1 MPLLPQPPS
10 PNDYNKAI
18 KGYSLGFALRPPT
31 MRGILFMQIFNS
43 LSIPCD
49 SCGNECANACGTK
62 HFRTCCFNY
71 LRKRS
76 DPELFTN
83 KRLID
88 VMMLQG
94 RAMYTENELSNN
106 RRHAYLQQPR
116 MFDVGPRHNGTN
128 SSVVIAEVLAIY
140 HIRLNEST
148 SFRNNVYEVFF
159 HCHIYAA
166 DSLISPTIG
175 LQTEFAL
182 ANIEPQ
188 IVLNGD
194 KCIDSNMPA
203 QLMIPY
209 GVQARNH
216 NDIVTKATL
225 ANLISTDLPLS
236 ASLLRREATF
246 IFLA

>member
-1 MPLLPQPPS
+1 
-10 PNDYNKAI
+10 
-18 KGYSLGFALRPPT
+18 
-31 MRGILFMQIFNS
+31 MQIFNS

-116 MFDVGPRHNGTN
+116 MFDVGPRHNGT
-128 SSVVIAEVLAIY
+128 VIDV
-140 HIRLNEST
+140 
-148 SFRNNVYEVFF
+148 
-159 HCHIYAA
+159 
-166 DSLISPTIG
+166 
-175 LQTEFAL
+175 
-182 ANIEPQ
+182 
-188 IVLNGD
+188 
-194 KCIDSNMPA
+194 
-203 QLMIPY
+203 
-209 GVQARNH
+209 
-216 NDIVTKATL
+216 
-225 ANLISTDLPLS
+225 DLK
-236 ASLLRREATF
+236 TYYD
-246 IFLA
+246 

>member
-1 MPLLPQPPS
+1 MHF
-10 PNDYNKAI
+10 NVH
-18 KGYSLGFALRPPT
+18 T
-31 MRGILFMQIFNS
+31 HVILFTCIFFMQIFNS

-116 MFDVGPRHNGTN
+116 MFDVGPRHNGT
-128 SSVVIAEVLAIY
+128 VIDV
-140 HIRLNEST
+140 
-148 SFRNNVYEVFF
+148 
-159 HCHIYAA
+159 
-166 DSLISPTIG
+166 
-175 LQTEFAL
+175 
-182 ANIEPQ
+182 
-188 IVLNGD
+188 
-194 KCIDSNMPA
+194 
-203 QLMIPY
+203 
-209 GVQARNH
+209 
-216 NDIVTKATL
+216 
-225 ANLISTDLPLS
+225 DLK
-236 ASLLRREATF
+236 TYYD
-246 IFLA
+246 